1 MVIKIMAW
9 IRYRSDLAAELKDE
23 TDFYAKH
30 RYEKETV
37 DDILIERMILEEDD
51 EYYQKKKGYY
61 LSLSFEDLTLETV
74 REKLIKQLV
83 IQIKAMFA
91 YMHIKDLNKVLICG
105 LGNPNLAC
113 DCLGPLLSDQ
123 LLVNEKVAL
132 LIPRVKGQ
140 TGLDSFDIIYG
151 TCQQYH
157 PDLVIA
163 VDALAA
169 KSLSKV
175 NHVIQLSNAGM
186 MPGSGVGN
194 LNKVL
199 DSASLGIP
207 LLCVGVPTVV
217 DCASITYD
225 VLNLMEDYF
234 ASQMTKPYEKLQV
247 QKRAVDSHRLMR
259 TQKEML
265 LGEVGK
271 LSDEE
276 KRYLL
281 EEIIR
286 PSNLNMIV
294 MDKATDILIK
304 ELAKVLAHAFN
315 LVFQV
320 E

>member
-1 MVIKIMAW
+1 M
-9 IRYRSDLAAELKDE
+9 RYRSDLAAELKDE
-23 TDFYAKH
+23 TDFSAKH
-30 RYEKETV
+30 SYEKETI
-37 DDILIERMILEEDD
+37 DDILIEKLILREDD
-51 EYYQKKKGYY
+51 DVYHKKKGYY
-61 LSLSFEDLTLETV
+61 LSLSFENLEFENV

-83 IQIKAMFA
+83 L
-91 YMHIKDLNKVLICG
+91 HIKEMLGYMNCENPDKVLICG

-123 LLVNEKVAL
+123 LYVNEKVAL

-169 KSLSKV
+169 KSLNKV
-175 NHVIQLSNAGM
+175 NRVIQLSDAGM

-194 LNKVL
+194 LNKIL
-199 DSASLGIP
+199 DRNSLGIP
-207 LLCVGVPTVV
+207 VLCVGVPTVV

-234 ASQMTKPYEKLQV
+234 ASQMAKPYQKLQV
-247 QKRAVDSHRLMR
+247 QKRAVDSHRLKR

-286 PSNLNMIV
+286 PTNLNMIV